1 MIRDHVPGAK
11 MTSQPKSDGHGRHEP
26 AEATAARRQVSDTL
40 AKSYRYLR
48 LAMVGLLLCLAV
60 SVVIQSWRQ
69 GDLLGSVS
77 AYYYTPAQAYFVAAL
92 VSIGVCLF
100 CLRGS
105 TEVEDVLLN

>member
-1 MIRDHVPGAK
+1 

-69 GDLLGSVS
+69 GDLLFAPLEREVIRQPV
-77 AYYYTPAQAYFVAAL
+77 TTAA
-92 VSIGVCLF
+92 
-100 CLRGS
+100 
-105 TEVEDVLLN
+105 